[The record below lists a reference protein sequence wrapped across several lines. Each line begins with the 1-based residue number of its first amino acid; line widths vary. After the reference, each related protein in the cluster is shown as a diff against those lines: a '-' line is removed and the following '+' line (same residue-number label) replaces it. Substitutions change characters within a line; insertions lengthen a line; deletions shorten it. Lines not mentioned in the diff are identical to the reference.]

1 MVPIRAACSFNLSS
15 MEHNTRM
22 APSNNVSMKRLA
34 FFALVGCSIAVSHAD
49 DAVVAKEWVIAGLNN
64 LRSQSSIY
72 IDLAGTQ
79 TVNGD
84 TVNLKTTFLY
94 KKDVD
99 SSGKIYERLEC
110 LDYMGSTLAQRIVG
124 DGTNLWS
131 YDPINN
137 TYTVTRY
144 GSYGT
149 LAANANY
156 TRNLLQAFMSAAKG
170 RSVYIARLML
180 DAKSGTSAIY
190 TPWLPA
196 SYAEVTNYSNVTR
209 VRYLDGNPTKKII
222 TYLVA
227 PDGLGGGVMT
237 LLGYW
242 DSTQSGNKLK
252 TTTWLANITTN
263 VAIDP
268 SHFAFSPPAGAR
280 GSANA
285 K

>member
-1 MVPIRAACSFNLSS
+1 MKPLALFAMVGL
-15 MEHNTRM
+15 
-22 APSNNVSMKRLA
+22 
-34 FFALVGCSIAVSHAD
+34 SIAASRAD
-49 DAVVAKEWVIAGLNN
+49 DAAVAKEWVVAGLTN
-64 LRSQSSIY
+64 LRDQSSIY

-84 TVNLKTTFLY
+84 TVNLRTTFLY
-94 KKDVD
+94 KKEVD
-99 SSGKIYERLEC
+99 TSGKIYERLEC
-110 LDYMGSTLAQRIVG
+110 LDYMGTTLTQRIVG
-124 DGTNLWS
+124 DGINLWS

-149 LAANANY
+149 LAAGANY

-180 DAKSGTSAIY
+180 DAKSGTSVVY

-237 LLGYW
+237 LIGYW
-242 DSTQSGNKLK
+242 DSVQSNNKLK

-263 VAIDP
+263 ATIDP
-268 SHFAFSPPAGAR
+268 SHFSFSPPAGAR
-280 GSANA
+280 GTANA